1 MTWLAVWQLI
11 KSPNG
16 LIGIAICSAGL
27 MLYSYGQSR
36 VAHGVQKERTRQEK
50 IDDQASKRGIAAAT
64 ATANPGARRV
74 LDPYTRHDQ

>member
-1 MTWLAVWQLI
+1 MSWLALWHLV

-36 VAHGVQKERTRQEK
+36 VAHGVQKERSRQEK
-50 IDDQASKRGIAAAT
+50 IDDQSAKRGADAAAAT
-64 ATANPGARRV
+64 ARPGPRRM